1 MSYQQGLS
9 GLAAA
14 TNDLDV
20 IGNNIANAQ
29 TVGFKQSTAVFADMY
44 ANSVATAVN
53 NQIGIGTRLAGVQQ
67 DFSQGQVTTTAVA
80 TNIAINGNGFFVMQN
95 PSGAITYSRNG
106 QMVPDKNGFITD
118 AEGDKLM
125 GYSANAQG
133 VLQTTNV
140 VPIQIPN
147 INLPPVATTT
157 ITAGVNLNAQM
168 ALPTVTPFNAGD
180 QNSFSYH
187 TAVPS
192 FDSLGG
198 QSTVDLYFV
207 KTATG
212 QFEVFGG
219 PSGTTPKDL
228 GQMSFDSSGNLTST
242 TSGGAPT
249 AISGQFSLDVTNTD
263 GSAPQTIAIDV
274 SSTTQFGS
282 PNGINNL
289 TADGFGSSTLA
300 NYSIGND
307 GTITGT
313 YTDGRTATL
322 GQVLLATFNDPN
334 GLDNL
339 GNNQFA
345 ATAAS
350 GVPQV
355 STPGSTNHGSVQG
368 SATESS
374 NVDLTG
380 SLVDLI
386 TAQRNYQAN
395 AQTIK
400 TQQTIDQT
408 LINL

>member
-1 MSYQQGLS
+1 
-9 GLAAA
+9 
-14 TNDLDV
+14 
-20 IGNNIANAQ
+20 
-29 TVGFKQSTAVFADMY
+29 
-44 ANSVATAVN
+44 
-53 NQIGIGTRLAGVQQ
+53 
-67 DFSQGQVTTTAVA
+67 
-80 TNIAINGNGFFVMQN
+80 
-95 PSGAITYSRNG
+95 
-106 QMVPDKNGFITD
+106 MVPDKNGFITD

-125 GYSANAQG
+125 GFSANAQG

-157 ITAGVNLNAQM
+157 ITAGVNLNAQA
-168 ALPTVTPFNAGD
+168 ALPKDTPFNPAD
-180 QNSFSYH
+180 QNSFNFH

-219 PSGTTPKDL
+219 PTGTTPKDL
-228 GQMSFDSSGNLTST
+228 GQMSFDSSGNLTAT

-249 AISGQFSLDVTNTD
+249 AINGQFSLAVTNTD

-274 SSTTQFGS
+274 STTTQFGS